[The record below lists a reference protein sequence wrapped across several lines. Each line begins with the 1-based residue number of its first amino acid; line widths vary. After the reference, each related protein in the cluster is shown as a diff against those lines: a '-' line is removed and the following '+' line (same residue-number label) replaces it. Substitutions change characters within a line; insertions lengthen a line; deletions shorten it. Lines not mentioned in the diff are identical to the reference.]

1 MVYSEAAEAVTY
13 VLLPFTVANAN
24 EPRNNFRRLNE
35 KELATF
41 VTISLRNLPAQLYH
55 ACLNAADEAELIVRS
70 T

>member
-1 MVYSEAAEAVTY
+1 MLMNQEITSGD
-13 VLLPFTVANAN
+13 
-24 EPRNNFRRLNE
+24 LNE